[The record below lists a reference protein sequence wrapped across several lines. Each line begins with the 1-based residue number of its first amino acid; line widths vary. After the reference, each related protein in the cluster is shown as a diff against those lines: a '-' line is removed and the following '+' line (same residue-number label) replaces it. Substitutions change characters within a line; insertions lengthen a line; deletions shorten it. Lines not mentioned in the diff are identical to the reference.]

1 MRLVRVESAQ
11 GPVHGVIIDRAV
23 YVVQGD
29 VFGSWQVGARMCTL
43 EEARLLAPCT
53 PSKIAAVGRN
63 YLDHAR
69 EQSTDPPAEP
79 ILFLKAPTAVI
90 GHLDAVV
97 YPSISQRVDHEGEL
111 AVVIGRRCREVDAA
125 QARQYILGYTCAND
139 ITARDIQRRD
149 GQWARGKS
157 FDTFLPL
164 GPCIATSLDLAHATL
179 QTRVNGQVRQNAS
192 LSQLLFGVDYLVSFI
207 SQVMTLVPGDV
218 VLTGTPAGVGPLE
231 PGDVVEV
238 EISGIGTLRNHVV
251 AARRP

>member
-1 MRLVRVESAQ
+1 VILNQA
-11 GPVHGVIIDRAV
+11 VHVLR
-23 YVVQGD
+23 GD
-29 VFGSWQVGARMCTL
+29 IFGSWQVGARLCAL

-53 PSKIAAVGRN
+53 PSKVVAVGRN

-69 EQSTDPPAEP
+69 EQGADPPAEP
-79 ILFLKAPTAVI
+79 LLFLKAPTAVI

-97 YPSISQRVDHEGEL
+97 YPCISHRVDHEGEL
-111 AVVIGRRCREVDAA
+111 AVVIGRRCREVGAGEA
-125 QARQYILGYTCAND
+125 GQYILGYTCAND

-164 GPCIATSLDLAHATL
+164 GPCIATNLDLAHATL
-179 QTRVNGQVRQNAS
+179 QTRVNGQVRQHAR
-192 LSQLLFGVDYLVSFI
+192 LSDLIFGVEYLVSFV
-207 SQVMTLVPGDV
+207 SQVMTLLPGDV

-251 AARRP
+251 SARRS